1 MPQLHLLS
9 RMYWTAFQVLSR
21 RRLINDNGPQ
31 PIQVSELVAYADLMH
46 ITDLDD
52 REDLLKLIDNM
63 DQVFLEDAY
72 KKRAAAQKKE
82 AQKAKRSAKR
92 GRRR

>member
-1 MPQLHLLS
+1 
-9 RMYWTAFQVLSR
+9 MYWTAFQTLSR
-21 RRLINDNGPQ
+21 RRLINESGPQ

-52 REDLLKLIDNM
+52 REDLLRLVGSM
-63 DQVFLEDAY
+63 DQVFLEDSY
-72 KKRAAAQKKE
+72 KKRSATQKKE
-82 AQKAKRSAKR
+82 ALKAKRGARR

>member
-1 MPQLHLLS
+1 MH
-9 RMYWTAFQVLSR
+9 WHCFQALNR
-21 RRLINDNGPQ
+21 RRLINDSGPQ
-31 PIQVSELVAYADLMH
+31 PITVAELVAYADLMH
-46 ITDLDD
+46 IRDLDD
-52 REDLLKLIDNM
+52 REDLLRFVGAM

-82 AQKAKRSAKR
+82 ALKAKRGARR